1 MIDFKIYMVSYDTLN
16 NSAIRDITQA
26 ERDRLV
32 CYAVNPD
39 KPKFFQAKLNR
50 VNEWELPWYRPG
62 YQMTQYYE
70 YGSLVHITQ
79 NNELLKGLSHVGLM
93 HYDMYFPEN
102 SVNDIQQDLEKNPD
116 QILYVIRRKD
126 NLYFTFSQLR
136 NVCHYLDSK
145 LHIHSNPDR
154 ITEEGWISEALSV
167 TPVDVFKR
175 FGRFI
180 DENKSDIED
189 IIRTNRW
196 GIMDTC
202 NHRVC
207 GLVERFWGIYLVSL
221 DMPTKQTR
229 VIHDW
234 DSYKHVHQSQKNWI
248 IR

>member
-1 MIDFKIYMVSYDTLN
+1 MIDFKIYMVSNDTLN

-39 KPKFFQAKLNR
+39 KPKFFQANLNR

-102 SVNDIQQDLEKNPD
+102 SVNDIQQELEREPN
-116 QILYVIRRKD
+116 QILYVVRRKD

-145 LHIHSNPDR
+145 PHIHSNPDR

-180 DENKSDIED
+180 DENKSA
-189 IIRTNRW
+189 
-196 GIMDTC
+196 
-202 NHRVC
+202 
-207 GLVERFWGIYLVSL
+207 LS
-221 DMPTKQTR
+221 
-229 VIHDW
+229 
-234 DSYKHVHQSQKNWI
+234 
-248 IR
+248 